1 MALFPQN
8 PRDQKLLFVALAS
21 VGLAVAY
28 QQLVWTPK
36 SQDLGFLSARLDTL
50 DSLNKIAKADVS
62 RGTATKMKQEADEF
76 ARQLAVLRRLV
87 PTQNEVPALVESISS
102 AARRAGLEFS
112 DVQPD
117 GIVSGDQFDTYK
129 YKVAVT
135 GPYHQVAEFI
145 SNIGS
150 LPRIVVPMNMQL
162 LPTNRAGG
170 ELKPRKNEQL
180 LDVHFQVQTFVAH
193 TSQADPSS
201 PPLPAS
207 TAKPG
212 AP

>member
-1 MALFPQN
+1 MALLPQN
-8 PRDQKLLFVALAS
+8 PRDQKLVLVALVA
-21 VGLAVAY
+21 VGLAATY
-28 QQLVWTPK
+28 QQLVWKPK
-36 SQDLGFLSARLDTL
+36 SAELQLLSARLDGL
-50 DSLNKIAKADVS
+50 DSLNKIAAADVK
-62 RGTATKMKQEADEF
+62 RGNATKMKQEADGF

-135 GPYHQVAEFI
+135 GPYHRVAEFV

-162 LPTNRAGG
+162 QPTNRAGG

-180 LDVHFQVQTFVAH
+180 LDVHFQVQTYVAH

>member
-1 MALFPQN
+1 MALLPQN
-8 PRDQKLLFVALAS
+8 PRDQKLVLVALVA
-21 VGLAVAY
+21 VGLAGAY
-28 QQLVWTPK
+28 QQLVWKPK
-36 SQDLGFLSARLDTL
+36 AADLQILSARLDTL
-50 DSLNKIAKADVS
+50 DSLNRVAAADVR
-62 RGTATKMKQEADEF
+62 RGNSAKMKQEADDF

-117 GIVSGDQFDTYK
+117 GIVSGDQFDTYR

-135 GPYHQVAEFI
+135 GPYHRVAEFV

-162 LPTNRAGG
+162 QPTNRSGG
-170 ELKPRKNEQL
+170 ELKPRPNEQL
-180 LDVHFQVQTFVAH
+180 LDVHFQVQTYVAH
-193 TSQADPSS
+193 SAATDSTSQ
-201 PPLPAS
+201 LPV
-207 TAKPG
+207 TTGKPG

>member
-1 MALFPQN
+1 MALLPQN
-8 PRDQKLLFVALAS
+8 PRDQKLVLVALVA
-21 VGLAVAY
+21 VGLAAAY
-28 QQLVWTPK
+28 QQLVWKPK
-36 SQDLGFLSARLDTL
+36 AADLQVLSARIDTL
-50 DSLNKIAKADVS
+50 DSLNRLAQADVR
-62 RGTATKMKQEADEF
+62 RGNSAKMKAEADEF

-117 GIVSGDQFDTYK
+117 GIVSGDQFDTYR

-135 GPYHQVAEFI
+135 GPYHQVAEFV

>member
-1 MALFPQN
+1 MALLPQN
-8 PRDQKLLFVALAS
+8 PRDQKLVLVAVVAI
-21 VGLAVAY
+21 GLAGAY
-28 QQLVWTPK
+28 QQLVWKPK
-36 SQDLGFLSARLDTL
+36 TAELQLLSARLDTL
-50 DSLNKIAKADVS
+50 DSLNRVAKTDVA
-62 RGTATKMKQEADEF
+62 RGTATKMKQEADDF

-117 GIVSGDQFDTYK
+117 GILSGDQFDTYR

-135 GPYHQVAEFI
+135 GPYHRVAEFV
-145 SNIGS
+145 SYIGA

-162 LPTNRAGG
+162 VPTNRAGG

-180 LDVHFQVQTFVAH
+180 LDVHFQVQTYVAH
-193 TSQADPSS
+193 ALATDSASQ
-201 PPLPAS
+201 LPVS
-207 TAKPG
+207 TGKPG

>member
-1 MALFPQN
+1 MALLPQN
-8 PRDQKLLFVALAS
+8 PRDQKLVLVALVA
-21 VGLAVAY
+21 VGLAAAY
-28 QQLVWTPK
+28 QQLVWKPK
-36 SQDLGFLSARLDTL
+36 AADLQVLSARLDTL
-50 DSLNKIAKADVS
+50 DSLNRLAQADVR
-62 RGTATKMKQEADEF
+62 RGNSAKMKAEADEF

-117 GIVSGDQFDTYK
+117 GIVSGDQFDTYR

-135 GPYHQVAEFI
+135 GPYHQVAEFV

-162 LPTNRAGG
+162 QPTNRAGG

-180 LDVHFQVQTFVAH
+180 LDVHFQVQTYVAH
-193 TSQADPSS
+193 SAATDSTTQ
-201 PPLPAS
+201 LPAS
-207 TAKPG
+207 TGKPG

>member
-117 GIVSGDQFDTYK
+117 GILSGDQFDTYR

-135 GPYHQVAEFI
+135 GPYHQVAEFV
-145 SNIGS
+145 SNIGA

-162 LPTNRAGG
+162 QPTNRAGG

-180 LDVHFQVQTFVAH
+180 LDVHFQVQTYVAH
-193 TSQADPSS
+193 SAATDSTTQ
-201 PPLPAS
+201 LPAS
-207 TAKPG
+207 TGKPG

>member
-1 MALFPQN
+1 MALLPQN
-8 PRDQKLLFVALAS
+8 PRDQKLVLVALVA
-21 VGLAVAY
+21 VGLAATY
-28 QQLVWTPK
+28 QQLVWKPK
-36 SQDLGFLSARLDTL
+36 NADLQTLSARLDTL
-50 DSLNKIAKADVS
+50 DSLNRIAQADVR
-62 RGTATKMKQEADEF
+62 RGNAAKMKQEADEF

-117 GIVSGDQFDTYK
+117 GIVSGDQFDTYR

-135 GPYHQVAEFI
+135 GPYHQVAEFV

-162 LPTNRAGG
+162 QPTNRAGG

-180 LDVHFQVQTFVAH
+180 LDVHFQVQTYVAH
-193 TSQADPSS
+193 ASSTDSTSQ
-201 PPLPAS
+201 LPVS
-207 TAKPG
+207 TGKPG